1 MNTITPS
8 DNLFTRLWKKA
19 NALARNITRLVGVSL
34 QGRLAAENAEQSI
47 EEFERLSGTAN
58 SSGWHFDRNEIHER
72 R

>member
-1 MNTITPS
+1 MNTIMPS
-8 DNLFTRLWKKA
+8 DNFLTRFWKKA
-19 NALARNITRLVGVSL
+19 NALARNVKRLVGASP
-34 QGRLAAENAEQSI
+34 QGSLAAENAEQSI